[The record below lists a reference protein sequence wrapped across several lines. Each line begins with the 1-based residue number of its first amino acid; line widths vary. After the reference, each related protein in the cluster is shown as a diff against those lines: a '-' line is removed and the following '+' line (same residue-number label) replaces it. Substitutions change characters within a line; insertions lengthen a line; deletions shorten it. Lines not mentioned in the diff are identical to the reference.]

1 MLDYGH
7 LVLAT
12 GARNRLLD
20 IPNANLADVRYL
32 RILDESEALRQ
43 RIASARHVVVIG
55 AGFIGLEFAAT
66 ARAKGLEVDVVEL
79 GTRVMA
85 RAVTAEI
92 SDYFQE
98 RHTAAGIRIHLGVQA
113 TSIESDGTNV
123 TGVSLSDGRHMP
135 ADLVV
140 VGVGVLPNVELA
152 AEAGLPVAAGIIVDE
167 QLLTS
172 DPNISAIGD
181 CALFASPRFGGSLR
195 LESVQN
201 ATDHARCVAARLTG
215 DAKPYDGQPWFWS
228 DQGDDKL
235 QIAGLTT
242 GYDRVVVRG
251 DRAQRVVLG
260 LLLQGRPAGRHRVR
274 QSRRGPRVRTQ
285 DSWPEQVDHAG
296 TGGRS
301 QFRSEGC
308 AGLRRLFG
316 ECRMQ
321 RARSGTLADAIRSY
335 RATVLHPGVRRDDE
349 GPPQLP
355 PPSASMARRPSA
367 ARRSTPRHWR
377 KQARRESVVPPA
389 SCAATAPTKQSPAP
403 VVSTA
408 LTVRPAMISG
418 LPSIERKHAALA
430 QRHADDFVLAG
441 LQRSRCLDEA
451 GIIVAVAKFGLRQ
464 QAELGFIEDQD
475 IDEIEQLARR
485 IRSPAPD

>member
-1 MLDYGH
+1 MTQGTVLIAGAGHAGFQLAASLRQHGFRERVCLINDEGHLPYQRPPLSKAYLKGEGRPDSLMFRPDKFYRDQNIELISDRATSIDRAARRLVLESGSLLDYGH

-32 RILDESEALRQ
+32 RILDESEVLRL

-55 AGFIGLEFAAT
+55 AGFIGLEVAAT
-66 ARAKGLEVDVVEL
+66 ARAKGLEVDVIEL

-113 TSIESDGTNV
+113 TSIESDGTDV
-123 TGVSLSDGRHMP
+123 TGVSLSDGRHIP

-140 VGVGVLPNVELA
+140 VGVGVLPNVEMA

-167 QLLTS
+167 HLLTA

-251 DRAQRVVLG
+251 DRGARSFSAFCYKAGQLVGIESVNRAGDHVFGRKVLG
-260 LLLQGRPAGRHRVR
+260 LNRSV
-274 QSRRGPRVRTQ
+274 T
-285 DSWPEQVDHAG
+285 PEQA
-296 TGGRS
+296 
-301 QFRSEGC
+301 
-308 AGLRRLFG
+308 
-316 ECRMQ
+316 
-321 RARSGTLADAIRSY
+321 ADLSFDLKA
-335 RATVLHPGVRRDDE
+335 AVR
-349 GPPQLP
+349 
-355 PPSASMARRPSA
+355 
-367 ARRSTPRHWR
+367 
-377 KQARRESVVPPA
+377 
-389 SCAATAPTKQSPAP
+389 
-403 VVSTA
+403 
-408 LTVRPAMISG
+408 
-418 LPSIERKHAALA
+418 
-430 QRHADDFVLAG
+430 
-441 LQRSRCLDEA
+441 
-451 GIIVAVAKFGLRQ
+451 
-464 QAELGFIEDQD
+464 
-475 IDEIEQLARR
+475 
-485 IRSPAPD
+485 

>member
-1 MLDYGH
+1 MTQGSVVIAGAGHAGFQLAASLRQHGFGERICLINDEAHLPYQRPPLSKAYLKGEGRPDSLMFRPDKFYRDQNIELIADRAAFIDRAARRLVLESGSFLDYGH

-20 IPNANLADVRYL
+20 IPNANLPDVRYL

-66 ARAKGLEVDVVEL
+66 ARIKGLEVDVLEL

-92 SDYFQE
+92 SEYFQQ

-113 TSIESDGTNV
+113 TSIEIDGKNV
-123 TGVSLSDGRHMP
+123 TGVSLSDGRHIP

-152 AEAGLPVAAGIIVDE
+152 AEAGLPVAAGIIVD
-167 QLLTS
+167 QNLLTS

-181 CALFASPRFGGSLR
+181 CALFESPRFGGSLR

-251 DRAQRVVLG
+251 DRAERSFSAFCYKAGQLVGIESVNRAADHVFGRKVLG
-260 LLLQGRPAGRHRVR
+260 LNRSV
-274 QSRRGPRVRTQ
+274 T
-285 DSWPEQVDHAG
+285 PEQAAD
-296 TGGRS
+296 
-301 QFRSEGC
+301 
-308 AGLRRLFG
+308 
-316 ECRMQ
+316 
-321 RARSGTLADAIRSY
+321 LAFD
-335 RATVLHPGVRRDDE
+335 LK
-349 GPPQLP
+349 
-355 PPSASMARRPSA
+355 A
-367 ARRSTPRHWR
+367 AV
-377 KQARRESVVPPA
+377 K
-389 SCAATAPTKQSPAP
+389 
-403 VVSTA
+403 
-408 LTVRPAMISG
+408 
-418 LPSIERKHAALA
+418 
-430 QRHADDFVLAG
+430 
-441 LQRSRCLDEA
+441 
-451 GIIVAVAKFGLRQ
+451 
-464 QAELGFIEDQD
+464 
-475 IDEIEQLARR
+475 
-485 IRSPAPD
+485 

>member
-1 MLDYGH
+1 MAQGTVLIAGAGHAGFQVAASLRQHGYKERICLINDEAHLPYQRPPLSKAYLKGEGRPDSLMFRPDKFYRDQNIELIADRAAAIDRGARRLMLASGSSLDYGH

-20 IPNANLADVRYL
+20 LPNANLADVRYL
-32 RILDESEALRQ
+32 RILDESEALRRQ
-43 RIASARHVVVIG
+43 IASGQRVVVIG

-66 ARAKGLEVDVVEL
+66 ARAKGLEVDVIEL
-79 GTRVMA
+79 GARVMA

-123 TGVSLSDGRHMP
+123 TGVSLSDGRHVP

-172 DPNISAIGD
+172 DPDISAIGD
-181 CALFASPRFGGSLR
+181 CALFASPRFGASLR

-215 DAKPYDGQPWFWS
+215 DARTYDGLPWFWS

-242 GYDRVVVRG
+242 GYDRVVLRG
-251 DRAQRVVLG
+251 DRGQRSFSAFCYKSAQLVGVESINRASDHVFGRKILG
-260 LLLQGRPAGRHRVR
+260 MNRSIEPEPA
-274 QSRRGPRVRTQ
+274 
-285 DSWPEQVDHAG
+285 
-296 TGGRS
+296 
-301 QFRSEGC
+301 
-308 AGLRRLFG
+308 
-316 ECRMQ
+316 
-321 RARSGTLADAIRSY
+321 ADTSFDLKA
-335 RATVLHPGVRRDDE
+335 
-349 GPPQLP
+349 
-355 PPSASMARRPSA
+355 
-367 ARRSTPRHWR
+367 
-377 KQARRESVVPPA
+377 
-389 SCAATAPTKQSPAP
+389 
-403 VVSTA
+403 A
-408 LTVRPAMISG
+408 LT
-418 LPSIERKHAALA
+418 
-430 QRHADDFVLAG
+430 
-441 LQRSRCLDEA
+441 
-451 GIIVAVAKFGLRQ
+451 
-464 QAELGFIEDQD
+464 
-475 IDEIEQLARR
+475 
-485 IRSPAPD
+485 